1 MVGYIPLTFQL
12 LLFDRRDDRPTAS
25 PFRTDFIG
33 SRSMAF
39 INPFIYVSLD
49 FAEVYFHSRKK
60 VYRCKERRRVFIRKF
75 QLLARQRKIKAIVL
89 ICTTDLM
96 DCKEKERKKNIGC
109 DIIAREINRQSD
121 YALTI
126 F

>member
-12 LLFDRRDDRPTAS
+12 LLFDRRDDRPTAN
-25 PFRTDFIG
+25 PFRTDFVG

-60 VYRCKERRRVFIRKF
+60 VYRCRERRRVFIRKF

-96 DCKEKERKKNIGC
+96 D
-109 DIIAREINRQSD
+109 
-121 YALTI
+121 L
-126 F
+126 